1 MPRHVTWSRMACDIR
16 LFFDLIPQNRSFLD
30 LTTVSHFYLLLS
42 VFHLI
47 KVPAI
52 AWLSSTITMQPST
65 KPKAQ
70 DITMQ
75 VLLPKRFGLYCYLLY
90 SIMDCS
96 PSLFLLWLQ
105 GSKHGIKTKYPQ
117 SLKNQ
122 PNQGIQR
129 MALVVPS

>member
-1 MPRHVTWSRMACDIR
+1 MACDIR
-16 LFFDLIPQNRSFLD
+16 LIFDLIPQNRSFLD
-30 LTTVSHFYLLLS
+30 LTTVFHFYLLLS

-75 VLLPKRFGLYCYLLY
+75 VLLPKRFGLYRYLPAFHHELQ
-90 SIMDCS
+90 SKPLS
-96 PSLFLLWLQ
+96 PLAPRF
-105 GSKHGIKTKYPQ
+105 KAR
-117 SLKNQ
+117 N
-122 PNQGIQR
+122 
-129 MALVVPS
+129 